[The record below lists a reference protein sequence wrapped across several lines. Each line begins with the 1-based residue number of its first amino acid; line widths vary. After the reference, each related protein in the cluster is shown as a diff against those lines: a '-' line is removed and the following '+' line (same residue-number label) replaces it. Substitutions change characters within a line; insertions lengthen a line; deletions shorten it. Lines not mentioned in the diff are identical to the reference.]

1 MSPAKII
8 NSRHKAGTGLQST
21 VCCSHDPVP
30 CLQIWRVTAPELIE
44 RAQKGCVVKKVMGLG
59 GVGKTVTVHRC
70 HQIINYCVG
79 ISNPQRPDG
88 LKTTGHP
95 HNTHKPEWYL
105 AIFVSLTGCVLC
117 YIVKGGNRNGRNRED
132 WWDYDWDLTTEPSP
146 TLPLL
151 KTSIHKTDPFSKSTN
166 Q

>member
-1 MSPAKII
+1 VE
-8 NSRHKAGTGLQST
+8 SRNKKEKLVQNNNLTNNK
-21 VCCSHDPVP
+21 PVP

-70 HQIINYCVG
+70 HQIINCCVG

-95 HNTHKPEWYL
+95 HNTHKPE
-105 AIFVSLTGCVLC
+105 
-117 YIVKGGNRNGRNRED
+117 
-132 WWDYDWDLTTEPSP
+132 
-146 TLPLL
+146 
-151 KTSIHKTDPFSKSTN
+151 
-166 Q
+166 